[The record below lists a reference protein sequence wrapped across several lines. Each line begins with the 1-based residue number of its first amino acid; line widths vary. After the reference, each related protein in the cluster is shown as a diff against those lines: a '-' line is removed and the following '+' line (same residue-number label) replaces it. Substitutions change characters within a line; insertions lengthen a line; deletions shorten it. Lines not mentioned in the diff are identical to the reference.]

1 MKIKQIELKKSR
13 LYFVF
18 DETEFESVL
27 EKVLKYVK
35 EQGLKYYYFLCDDDF
50 GNHDLSFYYKDY
62 PALEER
68 RDLDCFRINPEH
80 VDDITFMYKIMSQ
93 YHLSYLYI
101 NNDPDFLRFYNPRY
115 REQRFPKELGYI
127 IDTDISGEY
136 IGIHKAWDL
145 PDWDL
150 TEIGIEASTVLNYQ

>member
-1 MKIKQIELKKSR
+1 MKIEEIRIKNNDLT
-13 LYFVF
+13 LLF
-18 DETEFESVL
+18 DETEFEIVL

-50 GNHDLSFYYKDY
+50 GNNDLSLYYKDY

-68 RDLDCFRINPEH
+68 RDLGCFRINPEH
-80 VDDITFMYKIMSQ
+80 IDDITFMYKIMSQ
-93 YHLSYLYI
+93 YHFSYLYV

-115 REQRFPKELGYI
+115 RVQKFPKDLGYI
-127 IDTDISGEY
+127 IDTDISAEY
-136 IGIHKAWDL
+136 IGIRKAPDL

-150 TEIGIEASTVLNYQ
+150 TEIGIEA